1 MSAVLL
7 RAAGLAAAVLFFF
20 SCSCTAQTKD
30 SQTPSLAESAL
41 RLRANLRNPGHK
53 VRVFTNED
61 LAGQYSPQM
70 SGAAQDQSQ
79 EQPEASSPPSP
90 SPLLLQG
97 YRVPPDVAAEPQ
109 QPGPPPG
116 YFVISNHDLDL
127 QYVQPGQQGLYVGIP
142 KLETESPSP
151 QAVESQIQQN
161 IQARLSPPD
170 NPLRPTDSPEVIAAK
185 QQLASALVD
194 LDFAQRLLA
203 LDEDAYYSITDF
215 WRSQYDSQ
223 RARIEADRQD
233 VAILQQTVA
242 RLRARLAE
250 LEAQQQGVPP
260 PPQP

>member
-7 RAAGLAAAVLFFF
+7 RAARLAAAVLLFS
-20 SCSCTAQTKD
+20 SCSCTAQTED

-41 RLRANLRNPGHK
+41 RLRAKLRNPVHK

-70 SGAAQDQSQ
+70 SGAAQDQPQS
-79 EQPEASSPPSP
+79 QPEASPSSP

-142 KLETESPSP
+142 KLETESLSP
-151 QAVESQIQQN
+151 QVVESQIQQN

-223 RARIEADRQD
+223 RARIEADRQN
-233 VAILQQTVA
+233 VAILQETVA